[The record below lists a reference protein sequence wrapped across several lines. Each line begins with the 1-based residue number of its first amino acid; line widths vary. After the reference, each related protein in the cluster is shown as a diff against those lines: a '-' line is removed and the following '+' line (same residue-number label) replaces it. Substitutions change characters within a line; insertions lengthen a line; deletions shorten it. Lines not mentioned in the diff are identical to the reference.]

1 MFEFIIVAFVSYF
14 MGSIPF
20 GLILSELLGHGDLR
34 KSGSGNIGATNA
46 MRVGGKK
53 LGILTLILD
62 ALKGVIPIK
71 LFLFLNFNDTL
82 IALCGIGVVLGHIF
96 PIWLKFKG
104 GKGVATAVAVLLV
117 SVPYVGL
124 VFVFSW
130 ILVFALSR
138 TVSLAS
144 LCAVLC
150 STITAFWFA
159 TPYFIMSLVLCILIF
174 YRHKDNIKRLLNGT
188 ELKFKK

>member
-1 MFEFIIVAFVSYF
+1 MFEFIIVTFVSYF

-62 ALKGVIPIK
+62 ALKGVIPITI
-71 LFLFLNFNDTL
+71 FLLLNFNDTL
-82 IALCGIGVVLGHIF
+82 IALCGTAVVLGHIF

-144 LCAVLC
+144 LSAALC